1 MQRDMETDNG
11 IIELKEAK
19 RKNPKWSRTKRPT
32 LK

>member
-1 MQRDMETDNG
+1 MQRDKETDIG

-19 RKNPKWSRTKRPT
+19 RKNLKCSRIKRPT